1 MARNSKPNKIIEAAR
16 HLDDEDEALLN
27 EVDDEGDL
35 DGADAQEYDPADL
48 DVDTMLEVMEHLTPQ
63 QRAAIDA
70 TRKRGQAPHKAKAPV
85 HQSRVKQEG
94 RAPTARDRGT
104 QWKPA
109 DTLAAPPRRPGM
121 EQRWIRIRLGEKDDP
136 RNFQKKF
143 REGWKPVL
151 LKNVPVDFEP
161 PTMAFGRFGDV
172 IAVSDLVLCER
183 PEEIGLSRKRFFA
196 QKHARQLAAADRR
209 HVDRVQRDGHRIA
222 GGARADMKATVG
234 RGSRNRQAPVQED
247 SGE

>member
-1 MARNSKPNKIIEAAR
+1 MARNIKTNKIIEAAR
-16 HLDDEDEALLN
+16 HLEDEDEALLN
-27 EVDDEGDL
+27 ESDDEGDL

-48 DVDTMLEVMEHLTPQ
+48 DVDTMLEVVEQMTPR
-63 QRAAIDA
+63 QREALNA
-70 TRKRGQAPHKAKAPV
+70 TRKRGQAPHKAAAPV
-85 HQSRVKQEG
+85 HQSRAKQEA
-94 RAPTARDRGT
+94 RVPTGRDRGT
-104 QWKPA
+104 PWKPA
-109 DTLAAPPRRPGM
+109 DTLAAPPPRAGY

-143 REGWKPVL
+143 REGWKPVS

-183 PEEIGLSRKRFFA
+183 PQEIGLSRKAFFA
-196 QKHARQLAAADRR
+196 RKHARQLAAADRR

-222 GGARADMKATVG
+222 GGAKADLKTTVG

-247 SGE
+247 SAE